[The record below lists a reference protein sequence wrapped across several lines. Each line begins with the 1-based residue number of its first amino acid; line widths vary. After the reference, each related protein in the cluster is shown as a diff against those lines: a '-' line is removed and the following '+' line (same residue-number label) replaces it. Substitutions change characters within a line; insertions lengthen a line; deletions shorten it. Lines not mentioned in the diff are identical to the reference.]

1 MRCAGVNGL
10 QCIEQ
15 VILHERSTDI
25 WFVAFLPL
33 LITRILLTSS
43 SKNGI
48 NIIRIMAITHL
59 MRLAE
64 TSSQFTDNENAYEI
78 EKAIDRIVA
87 ADPQNIYEKLKIE
100 VKDEDTL
107 DKSA

>member
-15 VILHERSTDI
+15 VISHERSTDI

-33 LITRILLTSS
+33 SITRILLTSS
-43 SKNGI
+43 SKNSI
-48 NIIRIMAITHL
+48 NMIRIMAITHL
-59 MRLAE
+59 V
-64 TSSQFTDNENAYEI
+64 SSYEI